1 MSGCTNCGKKGGCD
15 SRKHEM
21 LGHVHAALARLY
33 PTRRWEERADDAA
46 VGQGI
51 EFARGQAL
59 AQTLAQNLKAFALY
73 QPGQPQDFSDYVY
86 VLCFGRQPCL
96 LELREGLVSLQDLEL
111 NAAGETPLQEV
122 YLRVALSTLAPFA
135 AVQELRM
142 ELVPVKASALS
153 GQSEPE
159 WLLQQHLRAGVF
171 DPILLSRYQKLAA
184 ALAEHDIKN
193 VDFGEINEAPEGFD
207 GGAHAALF
215 GSPPTIAN
223 YLFYAGPTAGLAAES
238 LWLPEDAAA
247 RNLGVTSDAAF

>member
-21 LGHVHAALARLY
+21 LGQVHEVLARLY
-33 PTRRWEERADDAA
+33 PTRRWEERADDTA

-51 EFARGQAL
+51 GVAQGEAL
-59 AQTLAQNLKAFALY
+59 AQTLSEKLKAFALY
-73 QPGQPQDFSDYVY
+73 QPGLPEDFSDYVY

-96 LELREGLVSLQDLEL
+96 LELREGLVAPQDVQLQ
-111 NAAGETPLQEV
+111 AAAIETPLQEV

-142 ELVPVKASALS
+142 ELVPVKGALS
-153 GQSEPE
+153 SEGEPE

-171 DPILLSRYQKLAA
+171 DPILLTRYQKLVA

-207 GGAHAALF
+207 GHAHAALF
-215 GSPPTIAN
+215 GAPPTIAN
-223 YLFYAGPTAGLAAES
+223 YLFFAGPTAGLAAES
-238 LWLPEDAAA
+238 V
-247 RNLGVTSDAAF
+247 GG